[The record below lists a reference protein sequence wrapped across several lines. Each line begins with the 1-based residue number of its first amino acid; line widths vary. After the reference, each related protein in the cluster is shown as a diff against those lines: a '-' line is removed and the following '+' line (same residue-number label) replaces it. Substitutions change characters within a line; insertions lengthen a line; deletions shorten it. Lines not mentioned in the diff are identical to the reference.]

1 MPPAAQQG
9 GQSDNAMA
17 PIWIIVAVFTVLAL
31 IWYFLRVQI
40 VKSILFIKLLEIDV
54 ISLFTSSLDKAKLY
68 IKATNPADV
77 SIPILVSIC
86 NQVGVYLAGLTI
98 ICLLIFAFFLYKRSI
113 GVRFRTAYNMKSL
126 LRAEV
131 VNWPQTTPVV
141 ALDLAK
147 EDINAGIW
155 AMSKTPMQFAKM
167 HNMLKEHKKLAEE
180 GALSRETRVDVTLN
194 RQKAVEVF
202 VRQLGRPWEGIDAL
216 NMHTKALFAAFAAR
230 ANGDIAGAAAILRQ
244 ISISSHSRRLNFS
257 GVKELLDK
265 YRDTPLVAE
274 VTKRHAFVFSVMATM
289 IELARTLGVQ
299 ASADFLWLKPI
310 DRRLWYMM
318 NSVGRQTPVVEA
330 AGPFAHW
337 LVEKRLGR
345 KIVTP
350 MIEEAVKALDEAIQ
364 SVIYKPG
371 AED

>member
-9 GQSDNAMA
+9 GQSDNHMA
-17 PIWIIVAVFTVLAL
+17 PIWIIVAIFAVFAI
-31 IWYFLRVQI
+31 IWYFLRVTI
-40 VKSILFIKLLEIDV
+40 VKGILYIKLLEIDV
-54 ISLFTSSLDKAKLY
+54 ISMFTSSLDKTKLY
-68 IKATNPADV
+68 IKATNPANV
-77 SIPILVSIC
+77 SMPVLVSIC
-86 NQVGVYLAGLTI
+86 NQVGSYLAGLTV
-98 ICLLIFAFFLYKRSI
+98 ICLLIFSYFLYRRSI
-113 GVRFRTAYNMKSL
+113 GVRFRTEYNMKSL

-131 VNWPQTTPVV
+131 ANWPQTTPVV

-147 EDINAGIW
+147 EDINTGIW

-167 HNMLKEHKKLAEE
+167 HDMLREHKKLAEE
-180 GALSRETRVDVTLN
+180 GALSRDARIEVTLN

-265 YRDTPLVAE
+265 YRDTPLVVE
-274 VTKRHAFVFSVMATM
+274 VTKRHAFVLSVMATM
-289 IELARTLGVQ
+289 IEVARTVGVQ

-330 AGPFAHW
+330 AGPFSHW

-364 SVIYKPG
+364 SVIYKSG